1 MTLLSVNTFVQD
13 CEDKNPLI
21 RSLALRTMACL
32 RVQSV
37 IEYLVPLLDRCL
49 DDVDPYV
56 RKTAAVCVAKLY
68 DMAPDRCEEEGF
80 ILRLRKM
87 IGDSSPFV
95 VSNAVFALQD
105 ISETLGTD
113 ALRVNS
119 KLMNR
124 LLVCLEECSEWGQI
138 AILEALSRYIPQDE
152 AEASQI
158 IERVAPRLQHALP
171 PRHDAAPLLRC
182 AGRVRIDRRSCICLV
197 PVQWNASSA
206 GRGSIGFHFFSEF
219 A

>member
-124 LLVCLEECSEWGQI
+124 LLGCLEECSAWGQI

-158 IERVAPRLQHALP
+158 IERVAPRLQHANTAVIL
-171 PRHDAAPLLRC
+171 
-182 AGRVRIDRRSCICLV
+182 G
-197 PVQWNASSA
+197 
-206 GRGSIGFHFFSEF
+206 
-219 A
+219 